1 MKKTVLLVA
10 LLALSSFAAFSQN
23 APAVMDLSNYGVRIE
38 PDKRLMVVLATLD
51 AARPLTDAGGGRAIN
66 THLSPEGAKFRARLD
81 SELPVPDD
89 LRQKISVFVSQY
101 RRQHQKATDAEILA
115 PFVSMAYSLSAA
127 PDLADPVVTSDLPG
141 DLLDV
146 LDFAPLVREFYRRSG
161 ISTKLDGYVKD
172 YQAATNEVLRGS
184 AKEMVSELLDYLHTK
199 PQTVYT
205 ERVKTQTQKNKRT
218 VLNNTEIREHDRR
231 FFIVPE
237 MLIPSGNITF
247 LNIRDDYYAIVPPS
261 TDLSLSDA
269 RRAFLQYVTDGVVLS
284 NAKDVSGMS
293 AGIRQLL
300 DERRKVNPSV
310 SPDIFLTV
318 SRSLVAAID
327 ARETEYQQI
336 QAATNA
342 VRRKLPTLKTDAE
355 KRAATA
361 ELDKLKQ
368 TLADETALRLS
379 EDYEKGAVLDF
390 YFAQQLRG
398 LEDSGFD
405 IASSMRDMIL
415 SLDTTKETNR
425 LAEFADA
432 RTRAATAREERRK
445 RGTVVPGEAAVV
457 ENPVTARLLE
467 IQKSIDAK
475 NYSQA
480 ETDLKDL
487 ASKNP
492 DEPRVHY
499 NLARVTSLSAEGLA
513 DPDQQSARLREA
525 KAQYEKVVEIYQRQ
539 SDEIASGKRV
549 AQPIDPALVSLS
561 YVALAKI
568 YEFYDQNDYAVKLY
582 DAAIKL
588 GDVPRGGYGQAI
600 SGKQK
605 LVSNPR

>member
-10 LLALSSFAAFSQN
+10 LFALSTLAAFSQN
-23 APAVMDLSNYGVRIE
+23 APAVMDLTNYGVRIE
-38 PDKRLMVVLATLD
+38 PDKRLIVVLATLD
-51 AARPLTDAGGGRAIN
+51 AARPLNDTSGARAIN
-66 THLSPEGAKFRARLD
+66 TRLSPEGAKFRSRMD
-81 SELPVPDD
+81 SELTVPDD

-115 PFVSMAYSLSAA
+115 PFVSMAYSLSAP
-127 PDLADPVVTSDLPG
+127 PDLGDPVVTSDLPG

-172 YQAATNEVLRGS
+172 YQSASNDVLRGS
-184 AKEMVSELLDYLHTK
+184 AKEMVGELLDYLHTR
-199 PQTVYT
+199 PQTIYS
-205 ERVKTQTQKNKRT
+205 ERVKTTTQKKGT
-218 VLNNTEIREHDRR
+218 VLSNTQIREHDRR

-261 TDLSLSDA
+261 TDLSVSDT
-269 RRAFLQYVTDGVVLS
+269 RRAFLQYVVDGIVLA
-284 NAKDVSGMS
+284 NGKDVSGMS

-300 DERRKVNPSV
+300 DERRKVNSSI
-310 SPDIFLTV
+310 SPDIFLAV

-327 ARETEYQQI
+327 AREAEYRQVR
-336 QAATNA
+336 AATEA
-342 VRRKLPTLKTDAE
+342 VRQKLPSLKSDAE

-361 ELDKLKQ
+361 ELEKLKQ

-398 LEDSGFD
+398 LEESGFD

-415 SLDTTKETNR
+415 SLDTTKEMNR
-425 LAEFADA
+425 LTEFAEA
-432 RTRAATAREERRK
+432 SKRAAAAREERK
-445 RGTVVPGEAAVV
+445 KGGTPSPIVSIV
-457 ENPVTARLLE
+457 ENPVTARLVRVQE
-467 IQKSIDAK
+467 TINAK
-475 NYSQA
+475 NYAQA
-480 ETDLKDL
+480 ETELKDL
-487 ASKNP
+487 RTQNP
-492 DEPRVHY
+492 NEPRVHY
-499 NLARVTSLSAEGLA
+499 LLARVNSLSAESIA
-513 DPDQQSARLREA
+513 DPDQQSIKLRDA
-525 KAQYEKVVEIYQRQ
+525 KAGYEKVIDLYLKQQAE
-539 SDEIASGKRV
+539 EAATGKKPES
-549 AQPIDPALVSLS
+549 PIDPGVVSQS

-568 YEFYDQNDYAVKLY
+568 YEFYDQDDYAVKLY
-582 DAAIKL
+582 DAAIKI
-588 GDVPRGGYGQAI
+588 GDVQRGAYGQAI

-605 LVSNPR
+605 LISNPQ

>member
-261 TDLSLSDA
+261 TDLSISDA
-269 RRAFLQYVTDGVVLS
+269 RRAFLQYVADGVVLS

-368 TLADETALRLS
+368 TLAYETALRLS

>member
-261 TDLSLSDA
+261 TDLSISDA
-269 RRAFLQYVTDGVVLS
+269 RRAFLQYVADGVVLS

-415 SLDTTKETNR
+415 SLDTAKETNR